1 MYTYKQTA
9 VASFWSSCL
18 KLLLDIEC
26 LDQRVYMILQLCLH
40 IVKLL
45 FQMVTAKKPQ
55 QSMQVYLFYF
65 ALKEFGVA

>member
-1 MYTYKQTA
+1 MYTYKQIA

-18 KLLLDIEC
+18 KLLLDIG

-45 FQMVTAKKPQ
+45 FQMVTSKKPQ
-55 QSMQVYLFYF
+55 QSMKVYLFYF